1 MGTGRP
7 EESGPTRPVGRSPAI
22 HSSPPHATDSP
33 RPRSEQPALWTA
45 APTRAPAETPLR
57 RSATAAPRLLT
68 GPDPGPLSERDRRD
82 LVAVG
87 RPETDHLRA
96 HSGRGAG
103 AQSARARSSPLD
115 VGCRRGAATIGRRR
129 ASLRNDGLG
138 PRQGTRDCVLGT
150 SAAVLRTRLVA
161 ATQPKEDGPPD
172 GIPLRWGS
180 PPGGISAD
188 GSQPRDQLNRWSD
201 DGPRTAIAARWAG
214 VP

>member
-1 MGTGRP
+1 VGTGRP

-33 RPRSEQPALWTA
+33 RPRSEPPAFRQPLRLAPQPRPRCADPPLPRRASSPAPIPVPFPRGTVEISSLSAGPRQTTCGRTPGGALARSRPVPAARLWTW
-45 APTRAPAETPLR
+45 
-57 RSATAAPRLLT
+57 
-68 GPDPGPLSERDRRD
+68 D
-82 LVAVG
+82 VAVA
-87 RPETDHLRA
+87 RQP
-96 HSGRGAG
+96 SG
-103 AQSARARSSPLD
+103 
-115 VGCRRGAATIGRRR
+115 VGR

-138 PRQGTRDCVLGT
+138 PRQGTRDCALGT

-161 ATQPKEDGPPD
+161 ATQPKEDGPPG